1 MTTFTPTRSPL
12 MNSNPI
18 FLKQCNK
25 ILQALPEDEWNRWFP
40 YLEFVDLKTGQSL
53 YNQSSSNAYIYFPI
67 TCIISLMCEL
77 DDGASIEY
85 GHIGNEGMVGGH
97 LLAATPPATRKIE
110 VIHSGAC
117 YKIHKQIAQA
127 ELEKSGPFR
136 RLLMRYMFF
145 QMFTS
150 AQLLI
155 CTRKH
160 NILQQ
165 LSKLLLSI
173 HDKISGDELS
183 ITQELLSNLLGVR
196 REGVSE
202 AINKLNNMGLI
213 EHKRGSI
220 VLVDI
225 NGLKNQACECYQL
238 IEQEKAKMLPKV
250 TAI

>member
-1 MTTFTPTRSPL
+1 MTILTLSKNVS
-12 MNSNPI
+12 MNNNSI

-25 ILQALPEDEWNRWFP
+25 ILQALPQDEWDRWFP
-40 YLEFVDLKTGQSL
+40 YLEFVDLKAGQSL
-53 YNQSSSNAYIYFPI
+53 YNQSSNNAYIYFPI

-77 DDGASIEY
+77 DDGASIEF
-85 GHIGNEGMVGGH
+85 GHIGNEGLVGGH
-97 LLAATPPATRKIE
+97 LLASTPPATRKIE

-117 YKIHKQIAQA
+117 YKIHKQIVQT

-136 RLLMRYMFF
+136 RLLMRYMFY

-173 HDKISGDELS
+173 HDKVSGNELT

-202 AINKLNNMGLI
+202 AINKLDKMNLI

-220 VLVDI
+220 KLVDVE
-225 NGLKNQACECYQL
+225 GLKNQACECYQL
-238 IEQEKAKMLPKV
+238 IALEQDKMLPMSV
-250 TAI
+250 AV